1 MDIKAA
7 VALDDG
13 TFWNVLAFDN
23 LTELKRLEMDA
34 CPPLPLHH
42 FQVLS
47 SLKTLELKGG
57 SSIVFP
63 SVEGVRHAE
72 YQSPVEC
79 ITVDGWDASA
89 KELTQLLT

>member
-1 MDIKAA
+1 
-7 VALDDG
+7 
-13 TFWNVLAFDN
+13 
-23 LTELKRLEMDA
+23 
-34 CPPLPLHH
+34 
-42 FQVLS
+42 VLS

-79 ITVDGWDASA
+79 ITVDGWEWDASA